1 MGLVK
6 HFGSC
11 TTVGREANNGTGV
24 STMKRTWAAIMAAC
38 LAGLLAACGS
48 TAVADEQ
55 AMGFSVV
62 FVAATDGERASGTE
76 DTEPPPADDGGET
89 DDTEP
94 PPADDGG
101 ETGDD
106 GDEVGDD
113 ESEDDEDSEGGG
125 LNLLVIAAIVLIIAA
140 IGALLL
146 RGSGRRSGPP
156 PAPRPVRAPAQSID
170 PDDRALGDISWFNE
184 QLSLDLLASDPGQAQ
199 ERWRGER
206 PRIDGLARDCQ
217 RLEEATGDPTWG
229 AIAAEI
235 VALAQSLDTAT
246 AARANPAA
254 DPTVTRHSIDV
265 VNRHRSQLSGLSQ
278 QIRRR

>member
-1 MGLVK
+1 M
-6 HFGSC
+6 
-11 TTVGREANNGTGV
+11 NGTRV
-24 STMKRTWAAIMAAC
+24 AVMAAC
-38 LAGLLAACGS
+38 LAGLLAACSS
-48 TAVADEQ
+48 TMPAEEH
-55 AMGFSVV
+55 AMGSSLAF
-62 FVAATDGERASGTE
+62 AAGTDGESASGTE

-89 DDTEP
+89 DDTEA

-101 ETGDD
+101 DTGDD
-106 GDEVGDD
+106 GAETGDEGETGDD
-113 ESEDDEDSEGGG
+113 ESEDDEDGEDGG
-125 LNLLVIAAIVLIIAA
+125 LNLLVIAAMVLIVAA

-156 PAPRPVRAPAQSID
+156 PSNRPARAPAQSID

-184 QLSLDLLASDPGQAQ
+184 QLSLDLLASEPAQAQ

-206 PRIDGLARDCQ
+206 PRIEGLARDCQ

-229 AIAAEI
+229 ALAAEI
-235 VALAQSLDTAT
+235 VSLAQSLDTAT
-246 AARANPAA
+246 VARANPAA
-254 DPTVTRHSIDV
+254 DPTVTRQSIDV